1 MLQTYKPKKMWTKFS
16 HLDAFGF
23 GAGFRTQFANQFA
36 TQIGAQIERA
46 LSNASNAFDIGEIN
60 AINAIN
66 APAPFS
72 MVRDGQRSK
81 STQTLGDTETQ
92 TQIQTQIQTQDA
104 QTQTTRTRTHNSD
117 ALIEAQRNS
126 EPEWEE
132 DAVLVTVTYYMKS
145 LVFTVPITSMAKTE
159 IILMCKTL
167 GSKCS
172 VVFEDTSWIVNND
185 GTETRYDTDSEIG
198 YFLHNVC
205 DMYETFDEHMMSE
218 AIGRCIVAVAHFDYI
233 TSQPM

>member
-1 MLQTYKPKKMWTKFS
+1 MLLQTYKPKKMWTNFS
-16 HLDAFGF
+16 YLDAFGLGTGF
-23 GAGFRTQFANQFA
+23 GVKTGNQFVNQIGTQF
-36 TQIGAQIERA
+36 ERA
-46 LSNASNAFDIGEIN
+46 LSNAFDNG
-60 AINAIN
+60 AINGAIN
-66 APAPFS
+66 APTPFA
-72 MVRDGQRSK
+72 MVRDEKKRSK
-81 STQTLGDTETQ
+81 ATQTPWTTDTHDT
-92 TQIQTQIQTQDA
+92 
-104 QTQTTRTRTHNSD
+104 QTQTTRTQARNSD
-117 ALIEAQRNS
+117 AMIRAQRNS

-132 DAVLVTVTYYMKS
+132 DAVLVTVRYYMKS
-145 LVFTVPITSMAKTE
+145 LVFTVPITSLAKTE

-167 GSKCS
+167 GSTCS

-185 GTETRYDTDSEIG
+185 GKETRYDTDSEIG

>member
-1 MLQTYKPKKMWTKFS
+1 MLQTYKPKKMWTNFS

-23 GAGFRTQFANQFA
+23 GAGFRNQFANQFA

-46 LSNASNAFDIGEIN
+46 LSNASNASNAFNIG
-60 AINAIN
+60 AIN
-66 APAPFS
+66 APTPIT
-72 MVRDGQRSK
+72 MVRDEKKSK
-81 STQTLGDTETQ
+81 ATQTSWDAETQ
-92 TQIQTQIQTQDA
+92 TQTQDVH
-104 QTQTTRTRTHNSD
+104 TQTTRTQTHNPD
-117 ALIEAQRNS
+117 AIIRAQRNS

-132 DAVLVTVTYYMKS
+132 DAVLVTVTYYVKS
-145 LVFTVPITSMAKTE
+145 LVFTVPITSLAKTE